1 MRTRAQEE
9 QEKPPAARTRRGGR
23 QRLPMASKSTQEK
36 RKTPPKTS
44 ASKPAKKN
52 KTPRSSPATVSSAG
66 AGAGAAPAP
75 ASSTKTPRP
84 RNFGNIEDQLLCRAY
99 VNVSCNPVVGTDQKR
114 KIFWES
120 IKYRYEDLYTREG
133 VTEEDGKVERTWDA
147 LANRYQKKIQPEMN
161 VFMAFYKRVAEC
173 PPSGVPPE
181 EWPKIAATNFGEF
194 YDKPFKFLHC
204 VSILQQLPKFD
215 PMGADDEVIDLLEA
229 GEDDG
234 DDGDDMDKKPA
245 AKGSTNKIGKPMGAQ
260 MARPIGQK
268 AAKKAAAD
276 ETMEERKLK
285 AIKNMAEAHSQLAKS
300 VDVSTKIEEIKTK
313 IEEIKMYKDMG
324 MMEEAKSAIA
334 ELKQLKSQATEAAAS
349 VASASAAT
357 TPVPKIVVQELNDDN
372 EVEILEE
379 DPKTTNDNE
388 VEFLEDD
395 LPQDGEDS
403 VGVGV

>member
-23 QRLPMASKSTQEK
+23 HRLPMSSKSSQEK

-66 AGAGAAPAP
+66 GTAGAGPAP

-161 VFMAFYKRVAEC
+161 VFMSFYKRVAEC
-173 PPSGVPPE
+173 PPSGVPKE

-194 YDKPFKFLHC
+194 YDRPFKYLHC
-204 VSILQQLPKFD
+204 VLILQQLPKFD

-276 ETMEERKLK
+276 ETMEERKVK
-285 AIKNMAEAHSQLAKS
+285 AIKTMGEAHSQLAKS
-300 VDVSTKIEEIKTK
+300 GPF
-313 IEEIKMYKDMG
+313 Y
-324 MMEEAKSAIA
+324 
-334 ELKQLKSQATEAAAS
+334 
-349 VASASAAT
+349 
-357 TPVPKIVVQELNDDN
+357 
-372 EVEILEE
+372 LE
-379 DPKTTNDNE
+379 
-388 VEFLEDD
+388 
-395 LPQDGEDS
+395 
-403 VGVGV
+403 

>member
-1 MRTRAQEE
+1 MS
-9 QEKPPAARTRRGGR
+9 
-23 QRLPMASKSTQEK
+23 SKSSQEK
-36 RKTPPKTS
+36 RKTPPKSS
-44 ASKPAKKN
+44 AAKPTKKSKQ
-52 KTPRSSPATVSSAG
+52 TPRGSPATVSSAG
-66 AGAGAAPAP
+66 GSAVAGSAQG
-75 ASSTKTPRP
+75 SSTKAPRP

-99 VNVSCNPVVGTDQKR
+99 VNATCNPMVGTDQKR
-114 KIFWES
+114 TAFWEA
-120 IKYRYEDLYTREG
+120 IKSKYEDLYTREG

-161 VFMAFYKRVAEC
+161 LFMSFYKRVAEC
-173 PPSGVPPE
+173 PPSGVPKE
-181 EWPKIAATNFGEF
+181 EWPKLAANNFWEF
-194 YDKPFKFLHC
+194 YARPFKFLHC

-234 DDGDDMDKKPA
+234 GGDDDTMDKDKKPA
-245 AKGSTNKIGKPMGAQ
+245 AKGSTNKIGKPMGAL

-285 AIKNMAEAHSQLAKS
+285 AIKNMGEAHSLLAKS
-300 VDVSTKIEEIKTK
+300 VEVSTK
-313 IEEIKMYKDMG
+313 IEEIKMYKEMG
-324 MMEEAKSAIA
+324 MMEEAQKAMA
-334 ELKQLKSQATEAAAS
+334 ELKQLQSQAKEAAS

-357 TPVPKIVVQELNDDN
+357 PVPKIVVQQTNDDD

-379 DPKTTNDNE
+379 EEPKTNDDDDEDE
-388 VEFLEDD
+388 VEIFEED

>member
-9 QEKPPAARTRRGGR
+9 QEKPPAARTRRSGKTTPAHVFQIQPGEEEDSSKVLCLQNR
-23 QRLPMASKSTQEK
+23 QRRIRLQGAPLPQFPLLEALLE
-36 RKTPPKTS
+36 P
-44 ASKPAKKN
+44 
-52 KTPRSSPATVSSAG
+52 
-66 AGAGAAPAP
+66 APAP

-161 VFMAFYKRVAEC
+161 IFMSFYKRVAEC

-194 YDKPFKFLHC
+194 YDRPFKFLHC

-276 ETMEERKLK
+276 DTMEERKVK
-285 AIKNMAEAHSQLAKS
+285 AIKSMGEAHSQLAKS
-300 VDVSTKIEEIKTK
+300 VEVSTKIEEIM
-313 IEEIKMYKDMG
+313 MYKDMG
-324 MMEEAKSAIA
+324 MMEEAKTAMA
-334 ELKQLKSQATEAAAS
+334 ELKKLKSQATEAAS
-349 VASASAAT
+349 VASASA
-357 TPVPKIVVQELNDDN
+357 TPVPKIVVQELNDDDSD
-372 EVEILEE
+372 VEILEE
-379 DPKTTNDNE
+379 DQKTTDDNE
-388 VEFLEDD
+388 VELLEDD